1 MSTCCNAVYMH
12 VSLCVEGGLVTVAFC
27 VQFKQVI
34 RVNNPWVCCPEL
46 LANITVYLCNNG
58 IRFMKKFYP
67 SALYF
72 SPSLQF

>member
-1 MSTCCNAVYMH
+1 MMVNSP
-12 VSLCVEGGLVTVAFC
+12 LI
-27 VQFKQVI
+27 KQVT
-34 RVNNPWVCCPEL
+34 WVKKSRGAATPRPEL

-72 SPSLQF
+72 SSSLQF